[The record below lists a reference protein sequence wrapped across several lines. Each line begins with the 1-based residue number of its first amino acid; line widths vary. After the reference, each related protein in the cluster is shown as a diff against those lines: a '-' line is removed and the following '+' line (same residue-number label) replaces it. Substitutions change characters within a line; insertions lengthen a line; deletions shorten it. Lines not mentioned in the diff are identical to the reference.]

1 MKPHVLSKMGQRTV
15 EPPISWLM
23 HAALSRPKL
32 ISLAAGFTDSAS
44 LPVAEARVA
53 LNQVLRSPKTGQPA
67 LQYGST
73 AGDPVLRKLTAEY
86 LRKLDFQAVTSSS
99 FSSSSLVLEPKSRT
113 SLRANTSA
121 WRARTK
127 DEDEKTYSP
136 NRLLITS
143 GSQQLLY
150 MTTEALCDEGDIVLV
165 EDPTYFVYLGI
176 LQSRGL
182 RTRGVRL
189 ERDGLD
195 LAHLEGVLQSLK
207 RSGELRRVKMI
218 YLVSYFQNPTGVTT
232 SFVKKVEALKKL
244 KQFERAAGHPI
255 YLLEDAAYRE
265 LCFQPGN
272 AAVPAAGSSGV
283 SPLGSTQGG
292 TPCKL
297 AGEDACA
304 TPTAPVQG
312 FNARICSGGSLLVW
326 RGEGEEKS
334 ALAVPGAAD
343 RVIYAGTFTKPFAT
357 GARVGYGVLPEPV
370 FSAVKHIKGNHDFG
384 TANLLQQLFVRA
396 LASGIYEQQV
406 ARLQKRYAYKARVMK
421 RAIQKHFPSA
431 VEWWEPEGGLYF
443 WARLPRNVPTGVKS
457 KVFQTA
463 LKNDVLYVPGEICY
477 ADDAARRKPNR
488 EMRISFGNASEADIR
503 EGIKRL
509 GKVLRK
515 FV

>member
-1 MKPHVLSKMGQRTV
+1 MGQRST

-44 LPVAEARVA
+44 LPVAEARAA

-86 LRKLDFQAVTSSS
+86 LRKLDLGGTSCRRPQNQGQRHAVSP
-99 FSSSSLVLEPKSRT
+99 EI
-113 SLRANTSA
+113 
-121 WRARTK
+121 
-127 DEDEKTYSP
+127 YSP
-136 NRLLITS
+136 ERLLITS

-182 RTRGVRL
+182 RARTVRL

-195 LAHLEGVLQSLK
+195 LAHLESVLQSLK
-207 RSGELRRVKMI
+207 RTGELRRVKLF
-218 YLVSYFQNPTGVTT
+218 YLVSYFQNPTGITT
-232 SFVKKVEALKKL
+232 SFEKKCGLLKLLKK
-244 KQFERAAGHPI
+244 FERAVGHPI

-265 LCFQPGN
+265 LSFS
-272 AAVPAAGSSGV
+272 AGIKGRDALPRVQVDRQVGTTV
-283 SPLGSTQGG
+283 SP
-292 TPCKL
+292 P
-297 AGEDACA
+297 
-304 TPTAPVQG
+304 
-312 FNARICSGGSLLVW
+312 
-326 RGEGEEKS
+326 S
-334 ALAVPGAAD
+334 ALAVPGAAE
-343 RVIYAGTFTKPFAT
+343 RVIYAGTFSKPFAT
-357 GARVGYGVLPEPV
+357 GVRVGYGVLPEPV

-384 TANLLQQLFVRA
+384 TSNLLQHLVARA
-396 LASGIYEQQV
+396 LASGIYGRHV
-406 ARLQKRYAYKARVMK
+406 ARLQKRYAHKARVMK
-421 RAIQKHFPSA
+421 RAIEKHFPPA

-477 ADDAARRKPNR
+477 ADDPARRKPNH

-509 GKVLRK
+509 GKVLKK
-515 FV
+515 FSGLSNL

>member
-1 MKPHVLSKMGQRTV
+1 MKPQTLSKMGRRTI

-23 HAALSRPKL
+23 HVALSRPKL

-44 LPVAEARVA
+44 LPVAETRAA
-53 LNQVLRSPKTGQPA
+53 LNQVLRSPKTGRPA

-73 AGDPVLRKLTAEY
+73 AGDPALRKLTAEY
-86 LRKLDFQAVTSSS
+86 LRKLDAKAIGVMEYWSDGIMNPVPYHSTT
-99 FSSSSLVLEPKSRT
+99 P
-113 SLRANTSA
+113 
-121 WRARTK
+121 
-127 DEDEKTYSP
+127 SP
-136 NRLLITS
+136 HSPTRLLITS

-165 EDPTYFVYLGI
+165 ENPTYFVYLGI

-182 RTRGVRL
+182 RARGVRL

-195 LAHLEGVLQSLK
+195 LAHLESVLQSLK
-207 RSGELRRVKMI
+207 RGGELRRVKMI

-232 SFVKKVEALKKL
+232 SFAKKVEALKL
-244 KQFERAAGHPI
+244 LNQFERAAGHPI

-265 LCFQPGN
+265 LSFCAGIN
-272 AAVPAAGSSGV
+272 GRADPALRDQANRQVGPT
-283 SPLGSTQGG
+283 SP
-292 TPCKL
+292 P
-297 AGEDACA
+297 
-304 TPTAPVQG
+304 
-312 FNARICSGGSLLVW
+312 
-326 RGEGEEKS
+326 S
-334 ALAVPGAAD
+334 ALAVPGAAE

-396 LASGIYEQQV
+396 LASGIYERQV
-406 ARLQKRYAYKARVMK
+406 ARLQKRYAHKARVMK
-421 RAIQKHFPSA
+421 RAIEKHFPAA
-431 VEWWEPEGGLYF
+431 VEWWEPEGGMYF

-477 ADDAARRKPNR
+477 ADDPARRKPNH

-509 GKVLRK
+509 GTVLRK
-515 FV
+515 FIKKPCTGKVPVRLETSKDDKLLDIQRRNKIWSELDDAESR